1 MFSRGVGPPV
11 AIYGLRGMS
20 TCMVE
25 LERSIW
31 EIVEEVEKNIQSVT
45 IEEAKEHEAAQSTF
59 IDIRDIRELWGE
71 GTIPNAKHV
80 PRGMLEFWADPETE
94 YYREF
99 LKPENEYILF
109 CNKAGR
115 SALATQTLEEL
126 GYQNVSHLEGGFTAW
141 KNAGGEVEDVHQ
153 KDYKNR

>member
-1 MFSRGVGPPV
+1 
-11 AIYGLRGMS
+11 
-20 TCMVE
+20 MVE

-31 EIVEEVEKNIQSVT
+31 GIVEDVEKEIDSVSM
-45 IEEAKEHEAAQSTF
+45 EKAKEEHEAGQATF
-59 IDIRDIRELWGE
+59 IDIRDIREVWRE
-71 GTIPNAKHV
+71 GTIPSARHV

-115 SALATQTLEEL
+115 SALATQALEEL

-141 KNAGGEVEDVHQ
+141 KEADGGVEDIPQ
-153 KDYKNR
+153 EDYKGD